1 MKTRTVKELHEY
13 LDGLVQIGKG
23 DLPVL
28 FDTEAKTF
36 NYHMAQVGDAYYEEQ
51 PYEHVQLHEKR

>member
-1 MKTRTVKELHEY
+1 MKVTTVQELRDY

-23 DLPVL
+23 ELPVY

-36 NYHMAQVGDAYYEEQ
+36 NYHMAKVGQAYHEDE
-51 PYEHVQLHEKR
+51 PTPHVQLHEER